1 MTYALRL
8 DGVTHRYEDREMQF
22 DLAVETGEWLAIIG
36 PSGAGK
42 STLLDLAAGFLT
54 PDAGRIEIAGRD
66 VTETAPG
73 DRPLSFVFQ
82 ENNLFAHLDVF
93 KNVALGISPKLSLS
107 TEQKRA
113 VQEAIDAVGLK
124 GLERRR
130 PGEMSGGERQR
141 VALARAFL
149 RSRPLLLLDEPFAA
163 LGPALRREMLDLL
176 QVLRRRSAV
185 PISVVMVTH
194 QPEDARG
201 HADRMAFLEDGRI
214 RTIGPTEAILS
225 APGDAGLSAYLGL

>member
-1 MTYALRL
+1 MTHALRL
-8 DGVTHRYEDREMQF
+8 DGVTHRYENRKMQF

-54 PDAGRIEIAGRD
+54 PDAGRVEIAGQD
-66 VTETAPG
+66 VTDKPPG

-82 ENNLFAHLDVF
+82 ENNLFGHLDVF
-93 KNVALGISPKLSLS
+93 RNVALGISPKLKL
-107 TEQKRA
+107 TMEQKRA
-113 VQEAIDAVGLK
+113 VQDAIEAVGLG

-130 PGEMSGGERQR
+130 PAEMSGGERQR

-149 RSRPLLLLDEPFAA
+149 RGRPLLLLDEPFAA

-176 QVLRRRSAV
+176 QDLRRRSPT

-194 QPEDARG
+194 QPEDARR
-201 HADRMAFLEDGRI
+201 HADRMAFLEDGQI

-225 APGDAGLSAYLGL
+225 VAVHAGLSAYLGH